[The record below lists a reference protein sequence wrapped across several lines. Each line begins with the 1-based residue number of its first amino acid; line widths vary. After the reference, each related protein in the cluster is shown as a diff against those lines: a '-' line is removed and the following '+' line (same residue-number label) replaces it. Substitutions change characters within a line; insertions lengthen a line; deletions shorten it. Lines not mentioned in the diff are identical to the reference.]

1 MHGRRDRQRWVNLPS
16 RQPEAQTMT
25 PPFPYSDDQFRQP
38 VPAIN
43 DSPITSQIA
52 EFLVLQECGKLCEEL
67 AADLAG
73 RQRTHPILPQL
84 SECISACEN
93 YLAAKSRKSCYES
106 QFSAFCME
114 VLQITSKDCQI
125 LESEIAERCRML
137 CRIGAELL
145 AQKTRTRPSPWN

>member
-1 MHGRRDRQRWVNLPS
+1 
-16 RQPEAQTMT
+16 MT
-25 PPFPYSDDQFRQP
+25 PQFPYSDDQFRQP
-38 VPAIN
+38 APAIN

-73 RQRTHPILPQL
+73 RERTHPTLPQL

-93 YLAAKSRKSCYES
+93 YLAAKSRKSCYQRQIS
-106 QFSAFCME
+106 TFCME
-114 VLQITSKDCQI
+114 VLQITSEDCRN
-125 LESEIAERCRML
+125 LEGEIAERCGML

-145 AQKTRTRPSPWN
+145 ARKVRTRPSPWN